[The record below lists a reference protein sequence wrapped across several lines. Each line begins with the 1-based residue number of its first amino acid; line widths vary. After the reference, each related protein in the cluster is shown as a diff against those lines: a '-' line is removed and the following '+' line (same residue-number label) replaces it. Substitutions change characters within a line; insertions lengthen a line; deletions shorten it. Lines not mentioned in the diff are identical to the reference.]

1 MWKSLSL
8 NSNIES
14 WNDHMYD
21 AQWWT
26 HLSSTF
32 EWMSTYHD
40 KKKSNNTEFDLPYF
54 LPVFT
59 PFQFLLKWE
68 GEQQI
73 NIITNDIHQLTPA
86 RLLRIF
92 QQLWTYVW
100 MCVHFTL
107 LGTQICFLAGFLQLN
122 IKVSMNFTIL
132 MPFFII

>member
-1 MWKSLSL
+1 MFFFISTFSKLVWKSLSL

-86 RLLRIF
+86 RLLRIL
-92 QQLWTYVW
+92 QQLWTY
-100 MCVHFTL
+100 MCECVYTL
-107 LGTQICFLAGFLQLN
+107 PCLAPRFAFWL
-122 IKVSMNFTIL
+122 VSCSWT
-132 MPFFII
+132 